1 MSAGVRRGAPD
12 GARPVDVALQAGPG
26 VSPPEALG
34 VSPLEALLAGAGPRA
49 GESVPRAEQAGGPP
63 SGPTPGCA
71 AGRASPAAESGTVPA
86 ARGEHR
92 AAPVGQ
98 PWSAVP
104 KESAAPEA
112 ASCAAAPLDRQRPR
126 PRRAGRIPGRGDEPG
141 ATTRW
146 TCAADRWA
154 DPTGGT
160 DRIVVPSCRAVRRP
174 SIAPDRPSPRPGGCV
189 HSRGDANR
197 DRCRRSGAPHPSGCG
212 GTSGIRGSC
221 CRLSAVPRERED
233 PGILSRAPRPPIPA
247 LSAVAPPRHPSSST
261 WSLTGDRREDSA
273 MILIVGCM

>member
-1 MSAGVRRGAPD
+1 MSPPEA
-12 GARPVDVALQAGPG
+12 PG

-63 SGPTPGCA
+63 SGPTPGCE
-71 AGRASPAAESGTVPA
+71 AGRDSPAAGAGTVPGA
-86 ARGEHR
+86 PGEHR
-92 AAPVGQ
+92 AAPAGRR
-98 PWSAVP
+98 WSAVP
-104 KESAAPEA
+104 KKPAAPEGWEVPKESTA
-112 ASCAAAPLDRQRPR
+112 QPEEASCAGAPLDRHRPR
-126 PRRAGRIPGRGDEPG
+126 PRCAGRIPGRGDGPG
-141 ATTRW
+141 AATRW
-146 TCAADRWA
+146 TCAADRQGADRWA
-154 DPTGGT
+154 DPAGGT

-174 SIAPDRPSPRPGGCV
+174 SAAPDRPSPRLGGCV

-197 DRCRRSGAPHPSGCG
+197 DRCRRSGAPHPSGFG

-261 WSLTGDRREDSA
+261 
-273 MILIVGCM
+273 